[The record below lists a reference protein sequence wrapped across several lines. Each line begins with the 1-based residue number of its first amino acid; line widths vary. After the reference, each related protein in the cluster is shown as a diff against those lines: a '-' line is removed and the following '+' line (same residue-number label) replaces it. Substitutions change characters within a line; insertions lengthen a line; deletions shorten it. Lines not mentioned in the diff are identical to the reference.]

1 MTKEQA
7 LFKFFNSFGIDG
19 HKNTHVPDDPAF
31 PYLTYDTP
39 ISSFE
44 EDPVSITLN
53 LYYYTDSEAVPDAK
67 AEEIRNAIGMGGKLL
82 LCDGGAIW
90 LKWGTP
96 WCQSLYDDTNAKIKR
111 RYINITAE
119 YLTL

>member
-7 LFKFFNSFGIDG
+7 LHKFFNSFDITGYRA
-19 HKNTHVPDDPAF
+19 TSVPDDVIF
-31 PYLTYDTP
+31 PFLTYDFP

-44 EDPVSITLN
+44 EDPVSGTVN
-53 LYYYTDSEAVPDAK
+53 LYYYTDSEASPDAK
-67 AEEIRNAIGMGGKLL
+67 AEEIRKRIGVGGVLL
-82 LCDGGAIW
+82 NCDGGAIW
-90 LKWGTP
+90 LKWGVP
-96 WCQSLYDDTNAKIKR
+96 WCQSLVDETNRNIKR